1 MAIKTSSEVTP
12 YLKMMLFGDSGSGKT
27 TLAASAQKHPDL
39 GDVLF
44 LSIDKSFDAV
54 AHDPE
59 LSQDD
64 EVNTPEQVEQVLWKI
79 AKKDPEY
86 ARFKTLVI
94 DNATALQNFDLEEI
108 SRVAYEKKDKNHPTQ
123 DTRFVQDYIQSNP
136 RCFRILRTALSLPMN
151 VIITAWEKVEKD
163 EETGRTS
170 TTALLSPGLRKQLF
184 GFTGQTWALIKH
196 NGKRGLVTKAW
207 KTYDCKT
214 RQKAFADLLP
224 EVYEIPENEPVLPKL
239 FSLYKQSLGKK

>member
-1 MAIKTSSEVTP
+1 
-12 YLKMMLFGDSGSGKT
+12 MMLFGPSGSGKT
-27 TLAASAQKHPDL
+27 SFCASGKDHKDL

-54 AHDPE
+54 AHLDG
-59 LSQDD
+59 LAQDD
-64 EVNTPEQVEQVLWKI
+64 DVNTPEEVEAVLWKI
-79 AKKDPEY
+79 AKKDPAY

-94 DNATALQNFDLEEI
+94 DNATALQDFDLQQI
-108 SRVAYEKKDKNHPTQ
+108 SRMAFERKDKNHPTP

-136 RCFRILRTALSLPMN
+136 RCFRILRTALSLPLN

-163 EETGRTS
+163 EETGRVE

-184 GFTGQTWALIKH
+184 GFTGQTWAIINH
-196 NGKRGLVTKAW
+196 NGKRGLVTKRW

-214 RQKAFADLLP
+214 RQKPFADALP
-224 EVYEIPENEPVLPKL
+224 EVYEIKDNEPVLAQL
-239 FSLYKQSLGKK
+239 FDLYKTSIAKKPVSTVAEGSKETK